1 MTEHIR
7 EYEDA
12 LFKAAIYEMA
22 KDESKVLMDKMNL
35 QEAEAPSELLDKRV
49 HNMMATELKKSRT
62 KKFGKKARKTAMRA
76 VVVIM
81 AIVTV
86 SFTVTMSVEALRSR
100 FVSFLMTFTPRYTE
114 LQLQEYDENGIV
126 LEGGQ
131 PIKMKDVYVPS
142 YIPAGFEIISMNT
155 YNSES
160 DIVYQNDNGEQI
172 SFTSASGTSVTQVD
186 TENADNIETIDIS
199 NSKGLLVEKEGLT
212 TVTWSAG
219 NHYFVLMSRLSKEET
234 IKIAKSVVKEK

>member
-1 MTEHIR
+1 
-7 EYEDA
+7 
-12 LFKAAIYEMA
+12 
-22 KDESKVLMDKMNL
+22 
-35 QEAEAPSELLDKRV
+35 
-49 HNMMATELKKSRT
+49 
-62 KKFGKKARKTAMRA
+62 MRA

-114 LQLQEYDENGIV
+114 LQLQEYDENGNV

-160 DIVYQNDNGEQI
+160 DIVYQNDKGEQI
-172 SFTSASGTSVTQVD
+172 SFTSASDTSVTQVD

-199 NSKGLLVEKEGLT
+199 GSKGLLVEKEGLT
-212 TVTWSAG
+212 TVIWSAG
-219 NHYFVLMSRLSKEET
+219 NHYFVLMSQLSKEET